1 MRGFREF
8 YALDPLR
15 PVDWRF
21 QMAADRVAR
30 KAAFP
35 RARWDFVT
43 TLTALSL
50 QRRAAAAPSDR
61 RHRLGKPRDLDVAL
75 EIHLDRDRSLR
86 FALEARIMADERPTR
101 IAERLGVSA
110 LAVKLYEAVA
120 FDVRERLD
128 RGDFVTTRVVGTG
141 SERPYNW
148 RDSGW
153 KFLGFFGGA
162 AALDSVIGQE
172 RGAGIEQ
179 VEFAERQSARI
190 ALLHRLRRL
199 IEGGADLNP
208 RLLRDLIQFVGERTA
223 EELPA
228 YAEMMD
234 ALIQSIPPEILLRG
248 DNTQLPGGHPSA
260 AELRADELL
269 FLSLGREVPGLAEL
283 ENLRIPKPGE
293 ESDDAETG
301 R

>member
-8 YALDPLR
+8 SALDPLR

-30 KAAFP
+30 KAALP

-43 TLTALSL
+43 TLTALNL
-50 QRRAAAAPSDR
+50 RGRAAAPPSNR
-61 RHRLGKPRDLDVAL
+61 RRRLGKPRDFDVAL
-75 EIHLDRDRSLR
+75 DIHLDQDRSLR

-128 RGDFVTTRVVGTG
+128 HGDFVTTRVVGTG

-153 KFLGFFGGA
+153 KFLGFLGGA
-162 AALDSVIGQE
+162 AALNSVIGPD
-172 RGAGIEQ
+172 RGAGGIEQ
-179 VEFAERQSARI
+179 VEFVERQSARV
-190 ALLHRLRRL
+190 ALMHRMRKL
-199 IEGGADLNP
+199 IEGGADLDP
-208 RLLRDLIQFVGERTA
+208 RLLRDLVQFVGERTA

-228 YAEMMD
+228 YCEIMD
-234 ALIQSIPPEILLRG
+234 ALIQSIPPGILMTDDSKDLFG
-248 DNTQLPGGHPSA
+248 DPSSA

-269 FLSLGREVPGLAEL
+269 LRAHGREVPNLAEI
-283 ENLRIPKPGE
+283 ESLRIPKPGD

-301 R
+301 